1 MGPGVGGEGGEA
13 LGGFYVGGVVVAHYC
28 AVVGEE
34 AVGGK
39 GGGGVS
45 FCWIFSIPFFGGE
58 KRGSGLGSGVGMR
71 EKQKKGGKGG
81 GGVIYAKWEAFS
93 STFADRR
100 SFMAAALSM
109 MVLGLS
115 N

>member
-1 MGPGVGGEGGEA
+1 MRKKKQGEGG
-13 LGGFYVGGVVVAHYC
+13 
-28 AVVGEE
+28 
-34 AVGGK
+34 
-39 GGGGVS
+39 
-45 FCWIFSIPFFGGE
+45 
-58 KRGSGLGSGVGMR
+58 R
-71 EKQKKGGKGG
+71 
-81 GGVIYAKWEAFS
+81 GVIYAKWEAFS

>member
-1 MGPGVGGEGGEA
+1 MD
-13 LGGFYVGGVVVAHYC
+13 F
-28 AVVGEE
+28 
-34 AVGGK
+34 
-39 GGGGVS
+39 
-45 FCWIFSIPFFGGE
+45 FFSVFWAGR
-58 KRGSGLGSGVGMR
+58 RGGLGSGVGA
-71 EKQKKGGKGG
+71 KKK